1 MVRENVADVTGD
13 LALHGVTKPITLT
26 MTYNGGY
33 EGHIYEPRAR
43 IGFSAKGKFKRSDF
57 GMTFNKVLDAGGLAI
72 ADEVLLRLDVSLQ
85 KAAASAAA

>member
-1 MVRENVADVTGD
+1 MR
-13 LALHGVTKPITLT
+13 GVTREIVL
-26 MTYNGGY
+26 MVSDLSSVAADFNGQ
-33 EGHIYEPRAR
+33 PRLGASA
-43 IGFSAKGKFKRSDF
+43 SAKLKRSDF